1 MAKDEKDT
9 QKGSFPSED
18 QVKDKNTAAQIHA
31 HVKAG
36 RPSDGKKAPETV
48 EDKVLDETKADL
60 DELWQGDTVAALQKE
75 NKELKD
81 KVAQLEDK
89 YLRAEAEMRNMGN
102 RQKKEIAGMLKYD
115 GQKLAKSILPVADNL
130 ERALAAD
137 VTPDGIKQLHKGV
150 EMTHEHL
157 IHSLEEN
164 HITEIPAAGKK
175 FDPTMHQAVSTVPAD
190 KDHPADTVVQVLQK
204 GYMLQDRVIRP
215 AMVVVAQ

>member
-1 MAKDEKDT
+1 MAKKRDHETKKKED
-9 QKGSFPSED
+9 FPSED
-18 QVKDKNTAAQIHA
+18 HVQEKDTAAQIHA
-31 HVKAG
+31 HVQTG
-36 RPSDGKKAPETV
+36 RKKQPEST

-60 DELWQGDTVAALQKE
+60 DDLIKGPSAAALEKE

-89 YLRAEAEMRNMGN
+89 YLRAEAEMRNMGT
-102 RQKKEIAGMLKYD
+102 RQKKEIDGMLKYD

-130 ERALAAD
+130 ERALAAE
-137 VTPDGIKQLHKGV
+137 VNADGMAQLHKGV

-157 IHSLEEN
+157 IHSLAEN
-164 HITEIPAAGKK
+164 HITEITAAGEK
-175 FDPTMHQAVSTVPAD
+175 FDPTKHQAVSTAPAD

-204 GYMLQDRVIRP
+204 GYMLRDRVLRP